1 MLRGEEAMLYWDQ
14 EKECMPR
21 ENLEELQLRRLKEVV
36 YRVYT
41 FVPGYR
47 AKFDEKGMKPD
58 DINSLEDLKKLPFT
72 TKQDLRDNYP
82 FGLFAVPMSEVV
94 RIHSS
99 SGTTGKPT
107 VVGYT
112 KKDIETW
119 SDLMARALTSA
130 GATKRSVVQ
139 VAYGYGLFTGGL
151 GAHYGAERIGASVIP
166 ISGGNTSRQ
175 IMLMKD
181 FGSTLLACTPSY
193 ALYMAEVMQEMGI
206 KPADLKLKSGVFGA
220 EPWSE
225 NMRRELER
233 KLEIKAYDIYGLSEI
248 IGPGVAIEC
257 PYKVGL
263 HIAEDH
269 FLAEIIDPI
278 TEEVLPDGTQ
288 GELVITSVTKEALP
302 LIRYRTRDLTSLTHE
317 KCECGRTHV
326 RMQKVLGRSD
336 DMVIIRGVNVF
347 PSMVESVLLNI
358 QGVEPHYLL
367 VVDRIGNLDELEVQV
382 EVSESNF
389 SDEIRKLE
397 SLGRKITRDLESAL
411 GVSVKV
417 RLVEP
422 KTIARSE
429 GKAQRVIDKRKI

>member
-1 MLRGEEAMLYWDQ
+1 MLFWDQ

-21 ENLEELQLRRLKEVV
+21 EHLEDLQLRRLKEAV
-36 YRVYT
+36 YRVYA
-41 FVPGYR
+41 FVPAYK
-47 AKFDEKGMKPD
+47 AKFDAVGIKPD
-58 DINSLEDLKKLPFT
+58 DINTLDDLKRLPFT

-82 FGLFAVPMSEVV
+82 FSLFAVPMSEVV

-112 KKDIETW
+112 RKDIDMW
-119 SDLMARALTSA
+119 ADLMARALTSA
-130 GATKRSVVQ
+130 GGTKRSVVQ
-139 VAYGYGLFTGGL
+139 VSYGYGLFTGGL

-166 ISGGNTSRQ
+166 SSGGNTKRQ
-175 IMLMKD
+175 IMLMQD
-181 FGSTLLACTPSY
+181 FGTTLLACTPSY
-193 ALYMAEVMQEMGI
+193 ALFMAEVMEDMGVN
-206 KPADLKLKSGVFGA
+206 PADLNLKAGIFGA

-225 NMRRELER
+225 NMRREIEK
-233 KLEIKAYDIYGLSEI
+233 KLQIEAYDIYGLSEI

-257 PYKVGL
+257 PYKTGL

-269 FLAEIIDPI
+269 FLVEIIDPV
-278 TEEVLPDGTQ
+278 TEEVLPDGSQ

-302 LIRYRTRDLTSLTHE
+302 LIRYRTRDLTTLNRE
-317 KCECGRTHV
+317 QCDCGRTHV

-347 PSMVESVLLNI
+347 PSMVESVLLNVP
-358 QGVEPHYLL
+358 GVEPHYLL
-367 VVDRIGNLDELEVQV
+367 IVERKGNLDLLEVQV
-382 EVSESNF
+382 EVSENIF
-389 SDEIRKLE
+389 SDEVRKLE
-397 SLGRKITRDLESAL
+397 DLSKRISKDLESAL
-411 GVSVKV
+411 GINAKV

-429 GKAQRVIDKRKI
+429 GKAQRVIDKRNI